1 MNKFS
6 KLSLLVAGFSLIVM
20 TAARLVLGAWHVY
33 LNVFLL
39 FFLLSLL
46 LTLVLDYK
54 MYLRFLSFKT
64 AKRGLSFGSSFL
76 FLVIFLT
83 SVSYLGKKYNKTFDL
98 TVEQLHSLSEQS
110 LTALQNLDS
119 PLTFYVFY
127 KGDRQNQQHRR
138 VLMEIKNLFELYKD
152 AHPKVKLQVLD
163 TNKYPSKAEEYLAS
177 LPDREREDFFVFV
190 NYKNKKV
197 RVEVTPQTGSP
208 FQQKALFQEENITVA
223 IMKSQK
229 RSSKKILFLT
239 GHEERELMGEGPG
252 GLKILEQSLKDSG
265 FKVISW
271 NLITQGIP
279 ASPPDLVMS
288 LGPKKNF
295 LEEEV
300 AWLKTYLSQSGVLLL
315 ALDPKDQHNL
325 EDFLKEYGLIY
336 EDKYVFN
343 VGNII
348 LENGFSAFGMDFN
361 PTHPITKKISQK
373 PKSFTVFDKAGSLKE
388 LAEGSKNWEFLS
400 LVATDKKSKSFSS
413 LEERLKDRKKAFSQ
427 SRIDLDQLKSF
438 TLAVSM
444 RPKVTTVEDSK
455 EEASKEEASKKEAS
469 KKENSKEDKKK
480 SELIVFSDSDFLSN
494 YQIQLGLNKDLIL
507 NTILTLT
514 GEEEWVSIRPK
525 QPKGTQISLNRYEQM
540 ILILI
545 YIIFPLIFLIVGLV
559 LWYRKRSS

>member
-1 MNKFS
+1 MNLQGGVLKMSKFS

-20 TAARLVLGAWHVY
+20 TAARFVLGAWHIY

-39 FFLLSLL
+39 FFLFSLL
-46 LTLVLDYK
+46 LTLFLDYK
-54 MYLRFLSFKT
+54 LYLRFLSFKT
-64 AKRGLSFGSSFL
+64 AKKGLSFGSSF
-76 FLVIFLT
+76 FLLIIFLI
-83 SVSYLGKKYNKTFDL
+83 SVSYLGKKYNKIFDL
-98 TVEQLHSLSEQS
+98 TSEQLNSLSEQS

-127 KGDRQNQQHRR
+127 KGDRQNQLQRSI
-138 VLMEIKNLFELYKD
+138 LIELKNFLELYKE
-152 AHPKVKLQVLD
+152 AHSKVKVQILD
-163 TNKYPSKAEEYLAS
+163 TNKYPAKAEEYLSS
-177 LPDREREDFFVFV
+177 LADREKEDFFVFV
-190 NYKNKKV
+190 NYKDKKV

-208 FQQKALFQEENITVA
+208 FQKEALFQEENITIA

-239 GHEERELMGEGPG
+239 GHEERDLMGTGAG

-265 FKVISW
+265 FEVISW
-271 NLITQGIP
+271 NLITQGVP

-295 LEEEV
+295 LEEEI

-325 EDFLKEYGLIY
+325 EGFLKEYGLDY
-336 EDKYVFN
+336 EDHYVFN
-343 VGNII
+343 VRSII
-348 LENGFSAFGMDFN
+348 LENGFSAFGINFN
-361 PTHPITKKISQK
+361 PEHPITKKISQK
-373 PKSFTVFDKAGSLKE
+373 EKSFTVFDKAGSLKKFP
-388 LAEGSKNWEFLS
+388 EGSKNWEFLS

-413 LEERLKDRKKAFSQ
+413 LEERLKDRNRVFSQ
-427 SRIDLDQLKSF
+427 SRIDLNSLKSF

-444 RPKVTTVEDSK
+444 KPKATNGEDSK
-455 EEASKEEASKKEAS
+455 TEDSKK
-469 KKENSKEDKKK
+469 DKKTP
-480 SELIVFSDSDFLSN
+480 ELVVFSDSDFLSN
-494 YQIQLGLNKDLIL
+494 YQIQSGSNKDLIL
-507 NTILTLT
+507 NTVLTLT

-525 QPKGTQISLNRYEQM
+525 QPKGTQISLNRYQQM